1 MESFQH
7 LDATARTTYRN
18 DSVSEFVTEINQIV
32 AYMNRNN
39 HVDLAMFCSNEF
51 KSMKKYTLSEKNLK
65 FLDDLSKFCSLF
77 LWFDPLT
84 EVNGDS
90 NDEYKKDLKRNF
102 VANVALGSIFDNV
115 SKENSRLLKQIEELD
130 VRSSEE
136 NPTKHWIQW
145 GKRWKD
151 QTQKEN

>member
-7 LDATARTTYRN
+7 LDASARASFRN

-39 HVDLAMFCSNEF
+39 HIDLAIFCSNEF

-65 FLDDLSKFCSLF
+65 FLDDLSKFCSVFVLF
-77 LWFDPLT
+77 EHLT
-84 EVNGDS
+84 QVNSDS

-115 SKENSRLLKQIEELD
+115 SKENSRLLKQIDELD
-130 VRSSEE
+130 VV
-136 NPTKHWIQW
+136 
-145 GKRWKD
+145 
-151 QTQKEN
+151 